1 MDQDF
6 TQRKILILDT
16 VEEKRVLDFFRNYP
30 ILPSAE
36 IFFFLTANDD
46 DISVKQIYRVAKD
59 FPLIE
64 ENYGKYLTKND
75 TFVDLRL
82 HPVTSR
88 RRRNLMGAQL
98 NASLVVTHNDTL
110 QHLHDYQLSWINY
123 F

>member
-1 MDQDF
+1 MTDRDF
-6 TQRKILILDT
+6 AQRKIVILDT
-16 VEEKRVLDFFRNYP
+16 VEENRVLDFFQNYP

-36 IFFFLTANDD
+36 IFFFFTANDNE
-46 DISVKQIYRVAKD
+46 IFVKQIYRVAED

-64 ENYGKYLTKND
+64 EIYGKYSTKND
-75 TFVDLRL
+75 TFVDLRS

-110 QHLHDYQLSWINY
+110 QHLHDYQLSWIN
-123 F
+123 